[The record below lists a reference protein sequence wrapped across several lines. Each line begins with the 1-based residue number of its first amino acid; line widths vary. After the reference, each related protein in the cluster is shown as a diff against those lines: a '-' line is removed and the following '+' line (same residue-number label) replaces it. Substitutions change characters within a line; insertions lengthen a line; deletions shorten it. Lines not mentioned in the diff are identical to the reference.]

1 MNKSYFK
8 WLFDSRK
15 NISVFLFIIEVIL
28 GFLPFFMNGTDSYDY
43 QMTLSQPYKTGI
55 ASITIASII
64 AAVVLPMLLFNYIH
78 KKNSIDLYFSL
89 PVSRRD
95 QLITTIL
102 FSWISIFGSFLIST
116 LLIYVFY
123 GSSSISFGNWL
134 ILQPWMAFGI
144 LVILLFTTCIYTLTN
159 NMLDGFIIVGAYAL
173 LPFLISITIEVFVS
187 NMVAGTPYGQT
198 SYLWIYFSPLLMTCC
213 NLAGLCHITSFSF
226 SPSYIPVL
234 TLFLVISCIG
244 LHKNFI
250 ERKSERA
257 EQVSDSIF
265 AYPFISNIY
274 LLLLLLMSAFST
286 FNSSR
291 GTYDLIFYFL
301 LLLCYVIAS
310 FVYHRSVRLHW
321 SYLLGYVICLGLS
334 FLIAFAGWQTH
345 GFGIADHYTTDA
357 GKYLVYEYSMN
368 CDPDDLGKADDES
381 NISVDV
387 TLKIPVSK
395 EKDYQEA
402 MDLMEE
408 LRKTEIKDYY
418 NHKNTYSYYGALTV
432 YNPEYNPDTDAMNS
446 DTSSN
451 FWYYSIS
458 HAISEDQLMMLERY
472 GDIEIYDNNESKP
485 AVSLREYLEQRG
497 KKS

>member
-15 NISVFLFIIEVIL
+15 NISIFLFIIEVIL
-28 GFLPFFMNGTDSYDY
+28 GFLPFFMDGAYRPGY
-43 QMTLSQPYKTGI
+43 QMTVSQSYKTGI
-55 ASITIASII
+55 ASITIASIV
-64 AAVVLPMLLFNYIH
+64 AAVVLPILLFSYIH
-78 KKNSIDLYFSL
+78 KKNSIDLCFSL

-123 GSSSISFGNWL
+123 GSSSMSLGNWL

-144 LVILLFTTCIYTLTN
+144 LVILLFTTCIYSLTN
-159 NMLDGFIIVGAYAL
+159 NMLDGFIIVSAYAL
-173 LPFLISITIEVFVS
+173 LPFLIGVTSEVFVS
-187 NMVAGTPYGQT
+187 NMVAGNPYGQT
-198 SYLWIYFSPLLMTCC
+198 SDLWIYFSPLWMTGG
-213 NLAGLCHITSFSF
+213 NLAGLCHITNFAF

-234 TLFLVISCIG
+234 TLFLIVSCVG
-244 LHKNFI
+244 LYRNFI
-250 ERKSERA
+250 KRKSERA

-265 AYPFISNIY
+265 AYPFIGNIY
-274 LLLLLLMSAFST
+274 LLLLLLMSTFST
-286 FNSSR
+286 ISTLSEND
-291 GTYDLIFYFL
+291 DLIFYFL

-310 FVYHRSVRLHW
+310 FVYHRSVRFHW

-334 FLIAFAGWQTH
+334 FLIAFVGWQSH

-368 CDPDDLGKADDES
+368 CDPDNLGKADDES
-381 NISVDV
+381 SIGVDV
-387 TLKIPVSK
+387 TLEIPVSK

-408 LRKTEIKDYY
+408 LRKTEINDFYDR
-418 NHKNTYSYYGALTV
+418 KNTYSNGVLTV
-432 YNPEYNPDTDAMNS
+432 YNSDTEGMS
-446 DTSSN
+446 GTSSN
-451 FWYYSIS
+451 FWSYSVS
-458 HAISEDQLMMLERY
+458 HTISEDQLMMLERY
-472 GDIEIYDNNESKP
+472 GDVQIYDNEEDEP
-485 AVSLREYLEQRG
+485 AVSLREYLQQRG